1 RLAAHV
7 LRRAGS
13 RAGLVRHARDL
24 RVRGRGGVDRKLHDQ
39 LHLAAGHRRHAG
51 SARCRIRVAVL
62 GWRDDRPLRGI
73 GVADAH
79 RCTQAA
85 VRFRHRG
92 GTPGA
97 DHDADAWPRGDVE
110 RDRDRPVQLDHVPQH
125 FHAGHRKVRAA
136 GRQGFQPA
144 GDGDRGRCRDPAG
157 AGCTG
162 RPHRRAPRLR
172 AAAAVLRLHRVL
184 QRPGV
189 ARRMN
194 GTVYCFG
201 EALIDFHAEARS
213 DCALPAFIPHAGG
226 APANVA
232 VAVARLGDASAFVGM
247 FGQDVFGD
255 LLLRGLADAGVDTRH
270 TRRTDA
276 ANTALAFVT
285 HDAQGERSFSFYR
298 PPSAD
303 LLFRDDDF
311 DPAIF
316 ALGNIFHAGSCS
328 MTETASAATTLQ
340 GMTHAREAG
349 ALVSFDMNLRP
360 ALWPRGED
368 PAPTIWRALA
378 LADFVKLSA
387 EELTFLAASTG
398 SEAAVFERLWSAST
412 QFVVVTDGERALRWF
427 TR

>member
-1 RLAAHV
+1 
-7 LRRAGS
+7 
-13 RAGLVRHARDL
+13 
-24 RVRGRGGVDRKLHDQ
+24 
-39 LHLAAGHRRHAG
+39 
-51 SARCRIRVAVL
+51 
-62 GWRDDRPLRGI
+62 
-73 GVADAH
+73 
-79 RCTQAA
+79 
-85 VRFRHRG
+85 
-92 GTPGA
+92 
-97 DHDADAWPRGDVE
+97 
-110 RDRDRPVQLDHVPQH
+110 
-125 FHAGHRKVRAA
+125 
-136 GRQGFQPA
+136 
-144 GDGDRGRCRDPAG
+144 
-157 AGCTG
+157 
-162 RPHRRAPRLR
+162 
-172 AAAAVLRLHRVL
+172 
-184 QRPGV
+184 
-189 ARRMN
+189 MN

-201 EALIDFHAEARS
+201 EALIDFHAEPRGDA
-213 DCALPAFIPHAGG
+213 PPVFIPHAGG

-232 VAVARLGDASAFVGM
+232 VAVARLRDASAFVGM

-316 ALGNIFHAGSCS
+316 ARGNVFHAGSCS

-387 EELTFLAASTG
+387 EELTFLAASAG

-427 TR
+427 TRNTTGEISPFAVRAIDSTGAGDAFVGGFLHALVAAGSLAALLEDDTQRNAALRFAAACGALAVTRIGSFAAMPALTDVHAFLEQHA